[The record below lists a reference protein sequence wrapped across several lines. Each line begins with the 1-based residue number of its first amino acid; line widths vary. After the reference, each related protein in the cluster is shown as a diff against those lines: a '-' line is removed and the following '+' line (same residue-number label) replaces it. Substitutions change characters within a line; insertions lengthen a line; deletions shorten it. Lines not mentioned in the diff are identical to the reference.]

1 MGGKNELTDAL
12 IREVKC
18 LLRNENQ
25 RRENFN
31 HLTLPREKLQKNL
44 TQGVILNHKLQLF
57 QEEIEAQFQEN

>member
-18 LLRNENQ
+18 LLGNENQ

-31 HLTLPREKLQKNL
+31 HLTLPREKL
-44 TQGVILNHKLQLF
+44 
-57 QEEIEAQFQEN
+57 